1 MQLVTYGAR
10 EFEVAERVKPL
21 DNAFNGLFEVE
32 SGMDAANKVMI
43 FDTLMDCSSLF
54 LTGNTDTASRR
65 NGGAHVRMGVGIQD
79 IYLS

>member
-1 MQLVTYGAR
+1 MKVLWAYISLVSGWWRFWICLQLVTYGAR

-54 LTGNTDTASRR
+54 LTGK
-65 NGGAHVRMGVGIQD
+65 H
-79 IYLS
+79 